1 MPSHVV
7 LPTRGARGGNR
18 SDKLVPM
25 ALAQIRLGTSSW
37 TGEGWVGSFYPA
49 ASKPQDFLPL
59 YAERFDT
66 VEIDSTFY
74 RIPAAETVRQ
84 WRERTPEGF
93 VFAAKVPQVITHE
106 KILVDADEDLA
117 TFLNVMDLLG
127 DKLGPLLLQFPYF
140 NKQKFAGLGAFL
152 ERLEPF
158 LERLPKYRRW
168 VVEVRNRHWLSEK
181 LYAVLR
187 RHGVALA
194 LVDHAWMPRPAELLK
209 TGDPLTAGFA
219 FVRWIGDRKGIEEQT
234 KVWDRTLI
242 DRTADLQEWIKVL
255 RDVGRRVDIMFAY
268 ANNHY
273 GGFAPDT
280 VELFRSLWMHEQSAL
295 LADTPKHPD
304 SSPPQQPSL
313 DFAKE
318 K

>member
-1 MPSHVV
+1 
-7 LPTRGARGGNR
+7 
-18 SDKLVPM
+18 M
-25 ALAQIRLGTSSW
+25 ALAKIRLGTSSW

-74 RIPAAETVRQ
+74 SVPAAATVRQ
-84 WRERTPEGF
+84 WRERTPEDF
-93 VFAAKVPQVITHE
+93 IFAAKVPQIITHE
-106 KILVDADEDLA
+106 KMLVNADEDLA
-117 TFLNVMDLLG
+117 AFLKVMDLLG
-127 DKLGPLLLQFPYF
+127 EKLGPLLLQFPYF
-140 NKQKFAGLGAFL
+140 NKQKFAGLDDFL
-152 ERLEPF
+152 KRLEPF
-158 LERLPKYRRW
+158 LARLPKDRRW
-168 VVEVRNRHWLSEK
+168 VVEVRNRYWLSEK

-194 LVDHAWMPRPAELLK
+194 LVDHAWMPRPAELFR
-209 TGDPLTAGFA
+209 TGDPVTADFA

-242 DRTADLQEWIKVL
+242 DRTSELREWIKVL

-280 VELFRSLWMHEQSAL
+280 IEMFRSLWMHEQAAL
-295 LADTPKHPD
+295 PANIPERPG
-304 SSPPQQPSL
+304 SSPPQQATL
-313 DFAKE
+313 DFVKDE
-318 K
+318 